1 MPAFSIFAL
10 PISALPMPAFLH
22 TRLAAS
28 ILVVASVLACGSTA
42 IAQDN
47 ASQEAARRQTVLKS
61 LPQDAARR
69 LFGLTQTPSQTAPQV
84 YGFYSKGCV
93 GGAVEL
99 PADGDNWQVMRP
111 SRNRAFGHP
120 VLIDFLK
127 DIAASAPQAAG
138 WPGLLVG
145 DIGQPRGGP
154 MLTGH
159 ASHQNGIDADIWL
172 TPSPTRRFTQ
182 QERNNI
188 SAVNVVAKDW
198 NDIDP
203 ARWTQAHHR
212 LLRHVA
218 SQPQVARL
226 FVNPAIKKALC
237 REATGN
243 RAWLSK
249 VRPTPGHNY
258 HFHIRLACPGGNPV
272 CRDQDPP
279 PKNDGCGPELD
290 WWFSEEARRPKK
302 PTPPPPPLTLAD
314 LPAQCAQVL
323 AAP

>member
-1 MPAFSIFAL
+1 MPTIFRGRIAAMLLAVAAL
-10 PISALPMPAFLH
+10 
-22 TRLAAS
+22 LA
-28 ILVVASVLACGSTA
+28 VGVAAH
-42 IAQDN
+42 AQDT
-47 ASQEAARRQTVLKS
+47 ASEEAARRQAVLKS
-61 LPQDAARR
+61 LPKDAARR
-69 LFGLTQTPSQTAPQV
+69 LFGQVATPSPAPAQV

-93 GGAVEL
+93 AGAVEL

-120 VLIDFLK
+120 ALIAFLQ
-127 DIAASAPQAAG
+127 DIAAGAPQAAG

-159 ASHQNGIDADIWL
+159 ASHQTGIDADIWL
-172 TPSPTRRFTQ
+172 TPNPARRLTR
-182 QERNNI
+182 QERDNV
-188 SAVNVVAKDW
+188 SAVNVVASDW

-203 ARWTQAHHR
+203 ARWTAAHHR
-212 LLRHVA
+212 LLRYVA
-218 SQPQVARL
+218 SRPQVARL

-249 VRPTPGHNY
+249 VRPAPGHNY
-258 HFHIRLACPGGNPV
+258 HFHIRLACPRGNAA
-272 CRDQDPP
+272 CRNQNPP
-279 PKNDGCGPELD
+279 PKNDGCGAELD
-290 WWFSEEARRPKK
+290 WWFSEEARRPTK
-302 PTPPPPPLTLAD
+302 TPPPPPLRLAD
-314 LPAQCAQVL
+314 LPRQCAAVL